1 MLKNKVTLI
10 TGCSRG
16 IGNSILNTFAENRSE
31 IIACFRKKN
40 NQNIQI
46 VNEIKKKY
54 KIKITALYFNLF
66 DQESIEK
73 KINFILKKKKIDV
86 LVNNAG
92 VLKSSLFQMTTIR
105 SMKEMLDINLFSH
118 LLISQIIIKSMVLN
132 KKGSIINISSTSGID
147 SNVGRISYATSKSAL
162 ITATEVISK
171 EVGRYNI
178 RVNAIAP
185 GVSDT
190 DMYREGH
197 SEKIK
202 KDILEKI
209 SLKRVSKPKEIAN
222 VALFLASD
230 LSSYLTG
237 QVLRVDGGMQN

>member
-1 MLKNKVTLI
+1 
-10 TGCSRG
+10 
-16 IGNSILNTFAENRSE
+16 
-31 IIACFRKKN
+31 
-40 NQNIQI
+40 
-46 VNEIKKKY
+46 
-54 KIKITALYFNLF
+54 
-66 DQESIEK
+66 
-73 KINFILKKKKIDV
+73 
-86 LVNNAG
+86 
-92 VLKSSLFQMTTIR
+92 
-105 SMKEMLDINLFSH
+105 MLDINLFSH

>member
-1 MLKNKVTLI
+1 
-10 TGCSRG
+10 
-16 IGNSILNTFAENRSE
+16 
-31 IIACFRKKN
+31 
-40 NQNIQI
+40 
-46 VNEIKKKY
+46 
-54 KIKITALYFNLF
+54 
-66 DQESIEK
+66 
-73 KINFILKKKKIDV
+73 
-86 LVNNAG
+86 
-92 VLKSSLFQMTTIR
+92 
-105 SMKEMLDINLFSH
+105 
-118 LLISQIIIKSMVLN
+118 VLN